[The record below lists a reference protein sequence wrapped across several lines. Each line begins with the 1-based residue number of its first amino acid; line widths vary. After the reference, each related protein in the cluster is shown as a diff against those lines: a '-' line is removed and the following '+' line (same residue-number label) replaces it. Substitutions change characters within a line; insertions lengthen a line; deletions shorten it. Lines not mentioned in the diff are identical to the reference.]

1 MHQQRSR
8 AHQEL
13 VYSIAIYD
21 TSNLGRD
28 LQAFAEDEELDE
40 LVMFPISRL
49 VMQIQRFQTPFARG
63 RPASQ
68 LDFQIVVLP
77 RRCISVKCTAKLV

>member
-13 VYSIAIYD
+13 AYSIAIYG

-28 LQAFAEDEELDE
+28 LEAFAEDEELDE

-49 VMQIQRFQTPFARG
+49 VMHIQR
-63 RPASQ
+63 
-68 LDFQIVVLP
+68 L
-77 RRCISVKCTAKLV
+77 